1 MTAQPAETT
10 LRRRWWS
17 RELTHYPDARV
28 RYVSLTMVVLA
39 TVVLYYQLYLS
50 GGVAVQ
56 IMGSYGITFRWFV
69 TMNVVSL
76 ASAAV
81 AAHFGGL
88 TDRFGRANVITTG
101 LVVVGLLSTVAVPLC
116 HGRWSFAVVF
126 GAINAVE
133 GLILVATPAVMR
145 DFSPQLGRASA
156 MGFWTM
162 GPVLGSLVVHSV
174 VGSSTAGWQHQYVV
188 AGIAGLV
195 IAALSLVFLKELS
208 PALRDQVMVA
218 EKDRALVEARIQ
230 GIDVEVARGSAARQ
244 MFKPDVILASVAIS
258 IFLLFYISMVAFGPT
273 YFEVVFGYTPS
284 RANSVLVW
292 GWVFNVGGLVLCGW
306 LSDKL
311 LVRKP
316 LMLLGAVITLVMII
330 AFTTRATHPH
340 TSYATFAAILAGL
353 FFFAGMAYVAWMA
366 AFTETVERRNPALTA
381 TGLAVWGL
389 SIRVIFAAFIFVA
402 PTLVNTVNAIVDHGA
417 AVQQIAAGRSP
428 DLDAARNR
436 VVAAVAKDP
445 TIVAR
450 VKTLAA
456 TYGDQLRTAAVIDH
470 ATQQTL
476 AANPT
481 DPAARAKAVG
491 EIATGL
497 QLEPSQAAARLVALA
512 TVPKAD
518 LAFLHAYGTSL
529 RDKTVVA
536 KLQYLQKY
544 GPEVRTA
551 AADGPRQWR
560 SYFWITAVGA
570 LAFIPTIWFMAGF
583 WIPRRAREAL
593 REHDAVVAAE
603 LATRPFDK
611 VIE

>member
-1 MTAQPAETT
+1 MIAQSAEAT
-10 LRRRWWS
+10 LRPRWWS

-28 RYVSLTMVVLA
+28 RYVSLAMVVLA
-39 TVVLYYQLYLS
+39 TIVLYYQLYLS

-56 IMGSYGITFRWFV
+56 IMGSYGISFRWFV

-76 ASAAV
+76 ASAAI

-126 GAINAVE
+126 GAINSVE
-133 GLILVATPAVMR
+133 GVILVATPAVMR

-162 GPVLGSLVVHSV
+162 GPVLGSLVVHAV
-174 VGSSTAGWQHQYVV
+174 VGSTTTGWQHQYVV

-195 IAALSLVFLKELS
+195 IAALSLAFLKELS
-208 PALRDQVMVA
+208 PTLRDQVMVE
-218 EKDRALVEARIQ
+218 EKDRALVEARIH

-244 MFKPDVILASVAIS
+244 MFKPDVILSSIAIS

-284 RANSVLVW
+284 KANSVLVW

-316 LMLLGAVITLVMII
+316 LMLLGAAITLVMII

-340 TSYATFAAILAGL
+340 TSYATFATILAGL

-389 SIRVIFAAFIFVA
+389 TIRVLFAAFIFVA
-402 PTLVNTVNAIVDHGA
+402 PNLVNTVNPIIDHGA
-417 AVQQIAAGRSP
+417 AVQQIAAGDSP
-428 DLDAARNR
+428 DLDASQNE

-445 TIVAR
+445 TIVTK

-456 TYGDQLRTAAVIDH
+456 AYVDQLKTAAVIDP
-470 ATQQTL
+470 ATQRAL

-481 DPAARAKAVG
+481 DPAAGARAVG
-491 EIATGL
+491 EIAKALHLVPT
-497 QLEPSQAAARLVALA
+497 EAMARLVALA
-512 TVPKAD
+512 KVPKAD
-518 LAFLHAYGTSL
+518 LAFLNTYGASL
-529 RDKTVVA
+529 QNRTVVA

-544 GPEVRTA
+544 GPEVRKA

-560 SYFWITAVGA
+560 SYFWITAAGA

-583 WIPRRAREAL
+583 WTPRRAREAL
-593 REHDAVVAAE
+593 HEHEAAVAAE
-603 LATRPFDK
+603 LAT
-611 VIE
+611 